1 MCAMKMSRKLKTIRQ
16 KKLDFLTALK
26 KLKPNHRC
34 SVVNYLND
42 DGIET
47 LCEIVHNVVHKDIKL
62 SSSKKAKI
70 RKEFGGHRKKL
81 AYLGNKKNDIV
92 EKRKILKQNGG
103 FLGTL
108 LTIAIPIIADLI
120 IRNT

>member
-1 MCAMKMSRKLKTIRQ
+1 MSKKLKTIRQ

-26 KLKPNHRC
+26 KLKPDHRC

-42 DGIET
+42 DGIEA

-70 RKEFGGHRKKL
+70 RKEFGSHRKKL
-81 AYLGNKKNDIV
+81 AFLGNKKNDIV
-92 EKRKILKQNGG
+92 KKRKILKQNGG

-108 LTIAIPIIADLI
+108 LAIAIPIIAELI